1 MTEHQTTKSLE
12 TEVLRVLYLP
22 YIYIQAF
29 FFTLLYTLKYSFN
42 VHPFGHTYKH
52 MYTFGINTFELI
64 LLCCRPSSLA
74 S

>member
-1 MTEHQTTKSLE
+1 MTKHQTTQNRE
-12 TEVLRVLYLP
+12 TEILHVLYLP

-42 VHPFGHTYKH
+42 IHPFGHTYKH
-52 MYTFGINTFELI
+52 MDTFGINILELI